1 MPTTAELIQEK
12 IARLQSVPDALVT
25 KVDKANQQIWEEL
38 LILLE
43 QLDRDKEGNI
53 ILSQENLVISEQ
65 ISQRLRQVV
74 FDTDYREAIITYAGE
89 FNTQADITFEYF
101 DKVFKN
107 VTNQEVFETILRQ
120 SQLNALEL
128 LTEDAVAAN
137 FINPLKD
144 LLNGAITG
152 NGKYTDAIKTLRDYT
167 LTNDSGDGELTRY
180 VKTFAHDAF
189 AFSDRQYTKTISEF
203 LNAQY
208 YKWAGGELPDSRPFC
223 EKYHNEFFS
232 KREIEDFGDFIDI
245 DGRSF
250 LDEKLSQGFY
260 PGTNRATIFTFAGGY
275 NCHHSILPVSEFSVP
290 PSVIERNKLKG
301 YV

>member
-1 MPTTAELIQEK
+1 MTVEELIKEK

-25 KVDKANQQIWEEL
+25 KVDKANEQIWEEL

-43 QLDRDKEGNI
+43 ELDRDKEGNI

-65 ISQRLRQVV
+65 ISIRLKKVV
-74 FDTDYREAIITYAGE
+74 FDTDYQEAITTYAGE
-89 FNTQADITFEYF
+89 FDKQAEITFDYF

-107 VTNQEVFETILRQ
+107 VTDQEVFNTILRQ
-120 SQLNALEL
+120 SQINALEL

-152 NGKYTDAIKTLRDYT
+152 NGKFTDAIKTLRDYT

-189 AFSDRQYTKTISEF
+189 AFSDRQYTATISGF
-203 LNAQY
+203 LNA
-208 YKWAGGELPDSRPFC
+208 KWMKWTGGLVADSRPLC
-223 EKYHNEFFS
+223 IENHNEFFHI
-232 KREIEDFGDFIDI
+232 REIEDFGNGIGL
-245 DGRSF
+245 DGRP
-250 LDEKLSQGFY
+250 LSEEMLKGRF
-260 PGTNRATIFTFAGGY
+260 PGTTAATIFTFVGGY
-275 NCHHSILPVSEFSVP
+275 HCLHSLLPVSEFSVP